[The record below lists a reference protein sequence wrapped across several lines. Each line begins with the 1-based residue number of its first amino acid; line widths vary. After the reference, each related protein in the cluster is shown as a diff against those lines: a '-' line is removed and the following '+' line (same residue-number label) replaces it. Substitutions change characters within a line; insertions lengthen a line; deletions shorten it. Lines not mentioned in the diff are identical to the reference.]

1 MAKRD
6 DIKELIERGGATA
19 ESLCQAV
26 EVDKKGLASQLTY
39 LRMMG
44 VYPVKD
50 ENGVYKLVSEDEW
63 NEIKSARAASGGGNK
78 PVLTPAERLEKA
90 QKREDRCSSALTN
103 AKKRLEDAE
112 VDEYGLLALNVQKCE
127 IELKIAS
134 IKLSQ
139 AEALAGSTLDADDAD
154 VEADVEADVDAD
166 ADADDADVEADVDG
180 AEENDDLV

>member
-63 NEIKSARAASGGGNK
+63 NEIKSARAASGGGGNK

-112 VDEYGLLALNVQKCE
+112 IDEYGLLALNVQKCE

-139 AEALAGSTLDADDAD
+139 AEALGSMQLD
-154 VEADVEADVDAD
+154 ADVDAD
-166 ADADDADVEADVDG
+166 ADADDT
-180 AEENDDLV
+180 EENDDLV

>member
-19 ESLCQAV
+19 ESLCEAV

-50 ENGVYKLVSEDEW
+50 ENGVYKLVSEAEW

-112 VDEYGLLALNVQKCE
+112 SDEYGLLALNVQKCE

-139 AEALAGSTLDADDAD
+139 AEALVGSTEGARPD
-154 VEADVEADVDAD
+154 VGGLDVD
-166 ADADDADVEADVDG
+166 DDDT
-180 AEENDDLV
+180 EENDDLV

>member
-19 ESLCQAV
+19 ESLCKAV

-78 PVLTPAERLEKA
+78 PILTPAERLEKA

-139 AEALAGSTLDADDAD
+139 AEALADGPD
-154 VEADVEADVDAD
+154 VDADVDAD
-166 ADADDADVEADVDG
+166 VDDTDDT
-180 AEENDDLV
+180 EENDDLV